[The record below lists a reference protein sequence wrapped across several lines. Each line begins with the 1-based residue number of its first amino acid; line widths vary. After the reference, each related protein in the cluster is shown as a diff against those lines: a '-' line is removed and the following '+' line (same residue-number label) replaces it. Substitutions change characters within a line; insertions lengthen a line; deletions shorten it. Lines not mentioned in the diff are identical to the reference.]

1 MAAAPPL
8 VPQRSFY
15 KRPLP
20 PTCTA
25 FASPEGKA
33 LFAKAFAEGHM
44 ESYFVLAPQ
53 MVTQNEPAFC
63 ALGTLVQILNGLG
76 VDPQRRWKSGWR
88 WYDQD
93 MLDCCRPLSD
103 VAAVGL
109 TLSEFTCLA
118 RCNQLQAV
126 VHSPLLDAAG
136 GPAEREAGL
145 ARFRDD
151 LRTTSRGKGVI
162 ALSYSR
168 ATLGQTG
175 DGHFSPIGGYCEE
188 DDMVLILD
196 VARFKYPSYWVPTS
210 LAYDSMLPLDK
221 ATGQP
226 RGYVVLDVAGAES
239 GSLEAPL
246 SQTTVTLNKSTWASL
261 NGSLSRLLL
270 RSAKDSPTAA
280 DLVNTLLSHLAVS
293 LPTSPIAGRSTAS
306 ASLPSLLDALST
318 TRLAASTAFASS
330 PDPSAVL
337 LNLAFLLALVS
348 PRSPLAALVPPSA
361 APDLGALAA
370 DALERVP
377 GLAHEVDNAARQLGA
392 LGECC
397 RSEEDNGAACGCA
410 GPGQARASEGG
421 AAA

>member
-20 PTCTA
+20 PSCTA
-25 FASPEGKA
+25 FASPEGKQ
-33 LFAKAFAEGHM
+33 LFAKALAAGTM
-44 ESYFVLAPQ
+44 ESYFTLAPQ
-53 MVTQNEPAFC
+53 MVTQNEPAYC
-63 ALGTLVQILNGLG
+63 ALGTLVQILNSLG

-103 VAAVGL
+103 VAQVGL
-109 TLSEFTCLA
+109 TLSEFACLS
-118 RCNQLQAV
+118 RCNSLDAI

-136 GPAEREAGL
+136 GAAEREAGL
-145 ARFRDD
+145 AQFRAD
-151 LRTTSRGKGVI
+151 LRATSRGKGVI

-239 GSLEAPL
+239 GSLDAPL

-270 RSAKDSPTAA
+270 RTAKASPSAP
-280 DLVNTLLSHLAVS
+280 DLINTLLSHLAVS

-306 ASLPSLLDALST
+306 ASLPSLLDTLST
-318 TRLAASTAFASS
+318 TRLATATPFASS
-330 PDPSAVL
+330 PDPSVVL
-337 LNLAFLLALVS
+337 LNLVFLLALLS
-348 PRSPLAALVPPSA
+348 PRSQLAALVPPSA
-361 APDLGALAA
+361 ATDLEALAA

-377 GLAHEVDNAARQLGA
+377 GLKDEVDGAARQLGA

-410 GPGQARASEGG
+410 GPGQGRGAEG
-421 AAA
+421 AAAA

>member
-8 VPQRSFY
+8 VPQRTFY

-20 PTCTA
+20 ASCTA

-33 LFAKAFAEGHM
+33 LFAKALAEGNM
-44 ESYFVLAPQ
+44 ESYFLMAPQ

-63 ALGTLVQILNGLG
+63 ALGTLVQILNSLE

-93 MLDCCRPLSD
+93 MLDCCRPLTD

-109 TLSEFTCLA
+109 TLSEFACLA
-118 RCNQLQAV
+118 RCNGLRAT

-136 GPAEREAGL
+136 GAAEREEGL
-145 ARFRDD
+145 ARFRED
-151 LRTTSRGKGVI
+151 LRAVSRGQGVM

-168 ATLGQTG
+168 KALGQTG
-175 DGHFSPIGGYCEE
+175 DGHFSPIAGLCEE
-188 DDMVLILD
+188 TDMVLILD
-196 VARFKYPSYWVPTS
+196 VARFKYPSYWIPVE
-210 LAYDSMLPLDK
+210 LAYDSMLPIDK

-226 RGYVVLDVAGAES
+226 RGYVVLDVAGAEP
-239 GSLEAPL
+239 GSLNAPL
-246 SQTTVTLNKSTWASL
+246 SLTTVTLNKSTWASL

-270 RSAKDSPTAA
+270 RSAKDAPDAGE
-280 DLVNTLLSHLAVS
+280 LVNTLLSHLALS

-306 ASLPSLLDALST
+306 TSLPPLLDTLST
-318 TRLAASTAFASS
+318 TRLAALTPFASS
-330 PDPSAVL
+330 PDPTAVL
-337 LNLAFLLALVS
+337 LNLLFLLALLS
-348 PRSPLAALVPPSA
+348 PRSSLAALLPPSA
-361 APDLGALAA
+361 AAGVATLADEALAA
-370 DALERVP
+370 VP
-377 GLAHEVDNAARQLGA
+377 GLRDEVESATRQLGA

-410 GPGQARASEGG
+410 GPKKDPIAPLE
-421 AAA
+421 